1 MIIEFSVANFRSI
14 KEMQTI
20 SFVAAS
26 IVSQNKEIDKNNLV
40 EIDKNLSL
48 LKTIAIYGANA
59 SGKSNVIK
67 AMAVFFKFLRKT
79 IDNEEIGQ
87 EIEPFI
93 LNIIPP
99 LHKPAPIYFQII
111 FLVDN
116 IKFRYG
122 FEYLRGDEDFEGE
135 VISEWLFGTP
145 QKNEVYYFKRE
156 NNKIE
161 INKKQFPEGI
171 GLENKTKKTHL
182 FVNICS
188 EFNGDIAN
196 YLRNNLMNYVCVIKP
211 VEFQQIENNNIA
223 KVAMPKYKQFVL
235 ALLKYADIDISDFS
249 LFKNKIYTKKNI
261 LKENSKTYLYD
272 FEEMESTG
280 TQKIFHYAFTLYDI
294 LENNALMI
302 IDELDAQLHPLLTR
316 KIVQL
321 FNSKANTGAQL
332 VFVTHDTHL
341 LDKDLLRRDQIYFT
355 EKNKQGETQCYS
367 LADFNNIR
375 NDASYE
381 KDYIKGKYGA
391 IPFLGDFEA
400 LIQDI
405 KQDIKQEVN

>member
-20 SFVAAS
+20 SFVAS
-26 IVSQNKEIDKNNLV
+26 PIVSQNKEIDKNNLI

-59 SGKSNVIK
+59 SGKSNVVR
-67 AMAVFFKFLRKT
+67 AMAVFFDFLART
-79 IDNEEIGQ
+79 IDNNELGRD
-87 EIEPFI
+87 IEPFT
-93 LNIIPP
+93 LDIIPDVD
-99 LHKPAPIYFQII
+99 APTPVYFQLV
-111 FLVDN
+111 FMVDN

-122 FEYLRGDEDFEGE
+122 FEYLRGSEDIEGE

-145 QKNEVYYFKRE
+145 QKNEVYYFKRDRQQ
-156 NNKIE
+156 IE
-161 INKKQFPEGI
+161 INKKQFSEGI
-171 GLENKTKKTHL
+171 DLVDKTKISNL
-182 FVNICS
+182 FLNICNA
-188 EFNGDIAN
+188 FNGEISNEIKKLFNKYNAIGISFFGTKPIN
-196 YLRNNLMNYVCVIKP
+196 TVIQKKM
-211 VEFQQIENNNIA
+211 IDN
-223 KVAMPKYKQFVL
+223 KYKKFVL
-235 ALLKYADIDISDFS
+235 DLLQFADIDIVDYGVRDDG
-249 LFKNKIYTKKNI
+249 KIYTSRVMLPITNMI
-261 LKENSKTYLYD
+261 RHRRFD
-272 FEEMESTG
+272 FEKMESTG
-280 TQKIFHYAFTLYDI
+280 TKKIFNWAFVLYDI
-294 LENNALMI
+294 LERNGILI
-302 IDELDAQLHPLLTR
+302 IDEFDAQLHPLLTR

-321 FNSKANTGAQL
+321 FNSKVNTGAQL

-405 KQDIKQEVN
+405 K

>member
-20 SFVAAS
+20 SFVAS
-26 IVSQNKEIDKNNLV
+26 PIVSQNKEIDKNNLI
-40 EIDKNLSL
+40 EIGKNLSL

-59 SGKSNVIK
+59 SGKSNVVR
-67 AMAVFFKFLRKT
+67 AMAVFFGFLART
-79 IDNEEIGQ
+79 IDNNELGRD
-87 EIEPFI
+87 IEPFT
-93 LNIIPP
+93 LDIIPDVD
-99 LHKPAPIYFQII
+99 APTPVYFQ
-111 FLVDN
+111 LVFMVDDT
-116 IKFRYG
+116 KFRYG
-122 FEYLRGDEDFEGE
+122 FEYLRGSEDIEGE

-156 NNKIE
+156 KQQIE
-161 INKKQFPEGI
+161 INKKQFSEGI
-171 GLENKTKKTHL
+171 DLVDKTKISNL
-182 FVNICS
+182 FLNICNA
-188 EFNGDIAN
+188 FNGEISN
-196 YLRNNLMNYVCVIKP
+196 EIKKLFNKYNAIGINFFGTKP
-211 VEFQQIENNNIA
+211 INTFIQKKLIDN
-223 KVAMPKYKQFVL
+223 KYKKFVL
-235 ALLKYADIDISDFS
+235 DLLQFADIDIVDYSVRDG
-249 LFKNKIYTKKNI
+249 KIYTSRVI
-261 LKENSKTYLYD
+261 LPITNMIGYRN
-272 FEEMESTG
+272 FEFEKMESTG
-280 TQKIFHYAFTLYDI
+280 TKKIFNWAFVLYDI
-294 LENNALMI
+294 LERNGILI

-405 KQDIKQEVN
+405 K

>member
-20 SFVAAS
+20 SFVAS
-26 IVSQNKEIDKNNLV
+26 PIVSQNKEIDKNNLI

-48 LKTIAIYGANA
+48 LKTVAIYGANA
-59 SGKSNVIK
+59 SGKSNVVR
-67 AMAVFFKFLRKT
+67 AMAVFFGFLART
-79 IDNEEIGQ
+79 IDNNELGRD
-87 EIEPFI
+87 IEPFT
-93 LNIIPP
+93 LDIIPDVD
-99 LHKPAPIYFQII
+99 APTPVYFQLV
-111 FLVDN
+111 FMVDN

-122 FEYLRGDEDFEGE
+122 FEYLRGSEDIEGE

-156 NNKIE
+156 KQQIE
-161 INKKQFPEGI
+161 INKKQFAEGI
-171 GLENKTKKTHL
+171 DLVDKTKISNL
-182 FVNICS
+182 FLNICNA
-188 EFNGDIAN
+188 FNGEISNEIKKLFNKYNAIGISFFGTKPIN
-196 YLRNNLMNYVCVIKP
+196 TVIQKKL
-211 VEFQQIENNNIA
+211 IDN
-223 KVAMPKYKQFVL
+223 KYKKFVL
-235 ALLKYADIDISDFS
+235 DLLQFADIDIVDYGVRDDG
-249 LFKNKIYTKKNI
+249 KIYTSRVMLPITNMI
-261 LKENSKTYLYD
+261 RHRRFD
-272 FEEMESTG
+272 FEKMESTG
-280 TQKIFHYAFTLYDI
+280 TKKIFNWAFVLYDI
-294 LENNALMI
+294 LERNGILI
-302 IDELDAQLHPLLTR
+302 IDEFDAQLHPLLTR

-321 FNSKANTGAQL
+321 FNSKVNTGAQL

-405 KQDIKQEVN
+405 K

>member
-59 SGKSNVIK
+59 SGKSNVIR
-67 AMAVFFKFLRKT
+67 AMALFFGFLART
-79 IDNEEIGQ
+79 IDNNELGR
-87 EIEPFI
+87 EIEPFE
-93 LNIIPP
+93 LDMIPDVDMP
-99 LHKPAPIYFQII
+99 TPVYFQII
-111 FLVDN
+111 FFVDN

-122 FEYLRGDEDFEGE
+122 FEYLHGSEDFEGE

-156 NNKIE
+156 NDQIE

-171 GLENKTKKTHL
+171 DLVDKTKSSNL
-182 FVNICS
+182 FLNICNA
-188 EFNGDIAN
+188 FNGEISN
-196 YLRNNLMNYVCVIKP
+196 EIKKIFNKYNAIGITFFGTKP
-211 VEFQQIENNNIA
+211 ISNFIQKKIID
-223 KVAMPKYKQFVL
+223 KKYKKFVL
-235 ALLKYADIDISDFS
+235 DLLQFADIDIVDYGVE
-249 LFKNKIYTKKNI
+249 NGKIYTARVMLPI
-261 LKENSKTYLYD
+261 LNMVMHRTFD
-272 FEEMESTG
+272 FEKMESTG
-280 TQKIFHYAFTLYDI
+280 TKKLFNWAFILYDI
-294 LENNALMI
+294 LERNGILI

-341 LDKDLLRRDQIYFT
+341 LDKDLLRKDQIYFT

-405 KQDIKQEVN
+405 NGKKD

>member
-20 SFVAAS
+20 SFVAS
-26 IVSQNKEIDKNNLV
+26 PIVSQNKEIDKNNLI
-40 EIDKNLSL
+40 EIGKNLSL

-59 SGKSNVIK
+59 SGKSNVVR
-67 AMAVFFKFLRKT
+67 AMAVFFGFLART
-79 IDNEEIGQ
+79 IDNNELGRD
-87 EIEPFI
+87 IEPFT
-93 LNIIPP
+93 LDIIPDVD
-99 LHKPAPIYFQII
+99 APTPVYFQ
-111 FLVDN
+111 LVFMVDDT
-116 IKFRYG
+116 KFRYG
-122 FEYLRGDEDFEGE
+122 FEYLRGSEDIEGE

-156 NNKIE
+156 KQQIE
-161 INKKQFPEGI
+161 INKKQFSEGI
-171 GLENKTKKTHL
+171 DLVDKTKISNL
-182 FVNICS
+182 FLNICNA
-188 EFNGDIAN
+188 FNGEISN
-196 YLRNNLMNYVCVIKP
+196 EIKKLFNKYNAIGINFFGTKP
-211 VEFQQIENNNIA
+211 INTFIQKKLIDN
-223 KVAMPKYKQFVL
+223 KYKKFVL
-235 ALLKYADIDISDFS
+235 DLLQFADIDIVDYSVRDG
-249 LFKNKIYTKKNI
+249 KIYTSRVI
-261 LKENSKTYLYD
+261 LPITNMIGYRN
-272 FEEMESTG
+272 FEFEKMESTG
-280 TQKIFHYAFTLYDI
+280 TKKIFNWAFVLYDI
-294 LENNALMI
+294 LERNGILI
-302 IDELDAQLHPLLTR
+302 IDEFDAQLHPLLTR

-405 KQDIKQEVN
+405 K